1 MAKQKDDNK
10 DDKNK
15 IPPND
20 SPDKKDMGKENPID
34 ENNILEEEGI
44 AEDMPVNQDLLE
56 RIRGLEAE
64 KHIQEEENEISSRE
78 FGLTSWAVD
87 NSLTIFLLTFMI
99 LLFGVMSFNSI
110 PKEQYPE
117 VVMPTIFVNT
127 PYPGNSGVDIENL
140 VTRPIEKEL
149 KSLEGLK
156 YFESTSMQDFS
167 IISIE
172 FNSDVDIGEA
182 RIDVKDALDKAKAEL
197 PDDLPRDP
205 IIKDVNVAELPIVS
219 INLSGNYGVDELRYY
234 AEYLQDQIEQLREIT
249 EVEIKGSVDKE
260 MEIALDLMA
269 MQARRISYYDIKE
282 AIEQENV
289 TMSAGEI
296 VGNGFRSAVRV
307 VGLFESAREIENIVI
322 KNDRNSPVYLRDVA
336 KVSFGFEERT
346 SYARSDA
353 LPVVSC
359 DVIKRSGANLLDASD
374 KIKAIVAA
382 AQKDVFPKE
391 LNVNLFNDQSINTR
405 NEVSNLQNSIISGVI
420 LVVLVLLFFL
430 GIRNAMFVGIAIPLS
445 MLMGIMILNLMGVTM
460 NMVVLFSLILAL
472 GMLVDNGIVVVENV
486 YRYMQEG
493 VPALDAAKRGAGE
506 VAWPIIASTA
516 TTLAAFVPLAFWP
529 GVMGSFMKFL
539 PITLIIVLSSS
550 LFVAL
555 VINPV
560 LTATFMKVD
569 EQAEDKKGRRKKVIN
584 GLITAGALCLVAI
597 ACYLITGLNSITD
610 FSYGNIEYSRQMEF
624 NGPMGDMRW
633 LGNLLGIASIFTFLN
648 VLFLRPASFFFQGR
662 VLPILE
668 KAYNRFIRFTLKGK
682 FTPLAI
688 FAGTIGLLFLSIG
701 LLTTYMPNSV
711 FFPKGDPLYVN
722 AFVELDV
729 GTDIEA
735 TNELMAE
742 LEEKVTAAMKP
753 YESIVESI
761 LLQIG
766 EGTADP
772 NGPPDPG
779 SSPNK
784 SRLTVSFVPSAERG
798 NISSKDAMADIRK
811 TVLGK
816 YPGVQISVEQNA
828 DGPPTGKAINM
839 ELVGDDLEGIMA
851 ESKKI
856 IGFLDALNIPGIEG
870 LKADVK
876 LAKPEQTVKI
886 DRQSA
891 RLFGINTRD
900 IAVAIR
906 TAQYGMEISKFK
918 QGEDEYPIIMR
929 SNDKYRNDKGA
940 LISQKITFRDRGDG
954 KVKQVPVESVAKI
967 ERGETYTAIKRKDM
981 SRMVTISSN
990 TLEGY
995 NANEIVGKLEEQM
1008 KSYKLPTGMSL
1019 EFTGEQKEQAE
1030 NMGFLV
1036 TAFGLAMFMI
1046 FIILVTQFNSFTS
1059 PIIILLSIV
1068 LSTIGVFLG
1077 LLLAGKDIVIIMTG
1091 VGIISLAGIVVN
1103 NAIVLID
1110 YIELLIKR
1118 KREELGLTKDQRLS
1132 AELIKDA
1139 IILGG
1144 ATRLRPVLLT
1154 AITTVLGLIPLAIG
1168 FNFNFFTLISHLDS
1182 QMFIGGDNVAMW
1194 GPMAWTVIYG
1204 LVFAT
1209 VLTLVV
1215 VPVMYWLA
1223 YKGTTFM
1230 KNKLGYR
1237 KEVIG

>member
-1 MAKQKDDNK
+1 MAKKKDDNLLPEDGNEEK
-10 DDKNK
+10 DNPLNK
-15 IPPND
+15 EDEKEIQEQEIVVESDWP
-20 SPDKKDMGKENPID
+20 KEVIEENPSP
-34 ENNILEEEGI
+34 EMELNEES
-44 AEDMPVNQDLLE
+44 V
-56 RIRGLEAE
+56 
-64 KHIQEEENEISSRE
+64 RE

-87 NSLTIFLLTFMI
+87 NALTIFLLTFMI

-117 VVMPTIFVNT
+117 VAMPTIFINT
-127 PYPGNSGVDIENL
+127 PYPGNSAVDIENL
-140 VTRPIEKEL
+140 VTRPLEKEL

-156 YFESTSMQDFS
+156 FFESTSMQDFS
-167 IISIE
+167 IIEVE
-172 FNSDVDIGEA
+172 FNSDVKIDDA
-182 RIDVKDALDKAKAEL
+182 KIDVKDAVDKVKAEL

-234 AEYLQDQIEQLREIT
+234 AEYIQDEIEQLREIT
-249 EVEIKGSVDKE
+249 EVEIKGSVEKE
-260 MEIALDLMA
+260 VAIQLDLTS

-296 VGNGFRSAVRV
+296 ISNGFRSAVRV

-322 KNDRNSPVYLRDVA
+322 KNDGGSPVYLRDVA
-336 KVSFGFEERT
+336 KVKFDFEDRT
-346 SYARSDA
+346 SYARSGA

-374 KIKAIVAA
+374 KIKAIV
-382 AQKDVFPKE
+382 KDAEENIFPDNLK
-391 LNVNLFNDQSINTR
+391 VSLFNDQSINTR

-430 GIRNAMFVGIAIPLS
+430 GIRNSMFVGIAIPLS
-445 MLMGIMILNLMGVTM
+445 MLMGIMILNIMGVTM

-472 GMLVDNGIVVVENV
+472 GMLVDNGIVVVENI
-486 YRYMQEG
+486 YRYMSEG
-493 VPALDAAKRGAGE
+493 VPRIEAAKRGAGE

-516 TTLAAFVPLAFWP
+516 TTLAAFIPLAFWP

-539 PITLIIVLSSS
+539 PITLIIVLLSS

-560 LTATFMKVD
+560 LTRTFMKLD
-569 EQAEDKKGRRKKVIN
+569 ERAEDREERKKKLRN
-584 GLITAGALCLVAI
+584 GLIMIAVLTIGSIGA
-597 ACYLITGLNSITD
+597 YLITGMNSITD
-610 FSYGNIEYSRQMEF
+610 FSYGDIEYSRRMEF
-624 NGPMGDMRW
+624 NGPLGDMRW
-633 LGNLLGIASIFTFLN
+633 LGNLLGIGAIFSLLN
-648 VLFLRPASFFFQGR
+648 LFILRPASFFFQER
-662 VLPILE
+662 ILPILE
-668 KAYNRFIRFTLKGK
+668 RVYNRFIRFSLKGK
-682 FTPLAI
+682 FTPLAM
-688 FAGTIGLLFLSIG
+688 FGGTIGLLFLSIG
-701 LLTTYMPNSV
+701 LLGTFMPNVV
-711 FFPKGDPLYVN
+711 FFPTGEPVYVN

-729 GTDIEA
+729 GTDIEE
-735 TNELMAE
+735 TNILMRDME
-742 LEEKVTAAMKP
+742 QKVTEAMEP
-753 YESIVESI
+753 FEPIVESI
-761 LLQIG
+761 LTQIG

-784 SRLTVSFVPSAERG
+784 ARLTVSFVPAAERG
-798 NISSKDAMADIRK
+798 NLSSKDAMNAIRK

-816 YPGVQISVEQNA
+816 YAGVQVSVEQNA
-828 DGPPTGKAINM
+828 DGPPTGKPINI
-839 ELVGDDLEGIMA
+839 ELTGEDLEGIMV
-851 ESKKI
+851 ESGNI
-856 IGFLDALNIPGIEG
+856 VDYLNEMNLPGIEG
-870 LKADVK
+870 LKVDVK
-876 LAKPEQTVKI
+876 LAKPEQTVNI
-886 DRQSA
+886 DRQAA

-918 QGEDEYPIIMR
+918 KGEDEYPIVMR
-929 SNDKYRNDKGA
+929 SNEKFRNDKDA
-940 LISQKITFRDRGDG
+940 LITQKITFRDRGDG
-954 KVKQVPVESVAKI
+954 RVKQVPIESVARI
-967 ERGETYTAIKRKDM
+967 DRGETYTAIKRKDM
-981 SRMVTISSN
+981 NRMVTISSN
-990 TLEGY
+990 VLDGHNT
-995 NANEIVGKLEEQM
+995 NEIVSKLEDRM
-1008 KSYKLPTGMSL
+1008 KTYKLPKGMAYQ
-1019 EFTGEQKEQAE
+1019 FTGEQKEQEE
-1030 NMGFLV
+1030 NMAFLFV
-1036 TAFGLAMFMI
+1036 AFGLAMFMI

-1077 LLLAGKDIVIIMTG
+1077 LLIAGEDIVVIMTG

-1110 YIELLIKR
+1110 YIDLLIKR
-1118 KREELGLTKDQRLS
+1118 KRESLGLTRDQRLS
-1132 AELIKDA
+1132 QNLIKDA
-1139 IILGG
+1139 IIKGG

-1168 FNFNFFTLISHLDS
+1168 FNFNFFTLVSHLDP
-1182 QMFIGGDNVAMW
+1182 QVFIGGDNVAMW

-1215 VPVMYWLA
+1215 VPVMYWLS
-1223 YKGTTFM
+1223 YKGTAAL
-1230 KNKLGYR
+1230 KELLGYKR
-1237 KEVIG
+1237 DVVGN

>member
-1 MAKQKDDNK
+1 MAKKD
-10 DDKNK
+10 DDKNSL
-15 IPPND
+15 PND
-20 SPDKKDMGKENPID
+20 EEKNNDPLLNKKDTSLPEEIDHEIQEDEPIV
-34 ENNILEEEGI
+34 EVLNFEEEKLDI
-44 AEDMPVNQDLLE
+44 
-56 RIRGLEAE
+56 
-64 KHIQEEENEISSRE
+64 NETHDESGDRE

-87 NSLTIFLLTFMI
+87 NVLTILLLTFMI
-99 LLFGVMSFNSI
+99 LLFGVMAFNSI

-117 VVMPTIFVNT
+117 VAMPTIFVNT
-127 PYPGNSGVDIENL
+127 PYPGNSAVDIENL
-140 VTRPIEKEL
+140 VTRPLEKEL
-149 KSLEGLK
+149 KSIEGLK
-156 YFESTSMQDFS
+156 FFESTSMQDFS
-167 IISIE
+167 IIAVE
-172 FNSDVDIGEA
+172 FNSDVDIDEA
-182 RIDVKDALDKAKAEL
+182 KIDVKDAIDKAKAEL
-197 PDDLPRDP
+197 PDDIPRDP

-234 AEYLQDQIEQLREIT
+234 AEYIQDKIEQLTEIS

-260 MEIALDLMA
+260 VAIELDLTA

-307 VGLFESAREIENIVI
+307 VGLFESAREIEDIVL
-322 KNDRNSPVYLRDVA
+322 KNERGSPVYLRDVA
-336 KVSFGFEERT
+336 RVKFDFEERT
-346 SYARSDA
+346 SYARSEG

-359 DVIKRSGANLLDASD
+359 DVIKKSGANLLDASD
-374 KIKAIVAA
+374 EIKKIVDAA
-382 AQKDVFPKE
+382 KKDFFPE
-391 LNVNLFNDQSINTR
+391 NLNVSLFNDQSINTR

-445 MLMGIMILNLMGVTM
+445 MLMGIMILNMMGVTM

-472 GMLVDNGIVVVENV
+472 GMLVDNGIVVVENI
-486 YRYMQEG
+486 YRYMSEG
-493 VPALDAAKRGAGE
+493 VPRIEAAKRGAGE

-516 TTLAAFVPLAFWP
+516 TTLAAFIPLAFWP

-560 LTATFMKVD
+560 LTRVLMKID
-569 EQAEDKKGRRKKVIN
+569 EKAESKKEQRRKLIR
-584 GLITAGALCLVAI
+584 GLIISGVLGLLAI
-597 ACYLITGLNSITD
+597 GMYLISGLNSITD
-610 FSYGNIEYSRQMEF
+610 FSYGNLEYSRQMEF
-624 NGPMGDMRW
+624 DGPLGDMRW
-633 LGNLLGIASIFTFLN
+633 LGNLLGIASIFTLLN
-648 VLFLRPASFFFQGR
+648 VVFLRPASFFFQGKA
-662 VLPILE
+662 LPVLE
-668 KAYNRFIRFTLKGK
+668 KAYNRFIRFTLKGRIN
-682 FTPLAI
+682 PLAL
-688 FAGTIGLLFLSIG
+688 FGSTIGLLFLSFYLMSAFPPG
-701 LLTTYMPNSV
+701 QV
-711 FFPKGDPLYVN
+711 FFPTADPLYVN

-729 GTDIEA
+729 GTDIEE
-735 TNELMAE
+735 TNVLMRDM
-742 LEEKVTAAMKP
+742 EEKVTDAVKEYMP
-753 YESIVESI
+753 IVESI
-761 LLQIG
+761 LTQIG

-784 SRLTVSFVPSAERG
+784 SRLTVAFIPSAERG
-798 NISSKDAMADIRK
+798 ELSSKDAMNEIRK
-811 TVLGK
+811 AVLGK

-828 DGPPTGKAINM
+828 DGPPTGKPINI
-839 ELVGDDLEGIMA
+839 ELVGDDLEGIMV

-856 IGFLDALNIPGIEG
+856 VEYLNALNIQGIEG
-870 LKADVK
+870 LKVDVK

-929 SNDKYRNDKGA
+929 SNDKFRNNKEA
-940 LISQKITFRDRGDG
+940 LITQKITFRDRGDG
-954 KVKQVPVESVAKI
+954 KVKQVPIESVADI

-981 SRMVTISSN
+981 NRMVTISSN
-990 TLEGY
+990 ILDGF
-995 NANEIVGKLEEQM
+995 NNNEIVAQLEERM
-1008 KSYKLPTGMSL
+1008 ENYKLPKGMSFV
-1019 EFTGEQKEQAE
+1019 FTGEQKEQAE
-1030 NMGFLV
+1030 NMEFLV
-1036 TAFGLAMFMI
+1036 LAFGLAMFMI

-1068 LSTIGVFLG
+1068 LSTIGVLFG
-1077 LLLAGKDIVIIMTG
+1077 LLFSGEDIVVIMTG

-1110 YIELLIKR
+1110 YIDLLIKR
-1118 KREELGLTKDQRLS
+1118 KRKELNLNRDQVLS
-1132 AELIKDA
+1132 AALIKEA
-1139 IILGG
+1139 IIQGG

-1168 FNFNFFTLISHLDS
+1168 FNFNFFTLISHLDP
-1182 QMFIGGDNVAMW
+1182 QVFIGGDNVAMW

-1215 VPVMYWLA
+1215 VPVMYWLS
-1223 YKGTTFM
+1223 YKGTTSLQHI
-1230 KNKLGYR
+1230 LGLR
-1237 KEVIG
+1237 KEVVGE